1 MATTTLNIQGMTC
14 NGCVNSVT
22 RVLTGITGVS
32 RADVD
37 LAGVWNAFSGCLC
50 VVRQGVC
57 SFQAAYSL
65 ARCK

>member
-1 MATTTLNIQGMTC
+1 MRKWRNP
-14 NGCVNSVT
+14 VNNN
-22 RVLTGITGVS
+22 RQPEN
-32 RADVD
+32 
-37 LAGVWNAFSGCLC
+37 VWNAFSGCLC